1 MLKLIA
7 LILLN
12 LTSYAVYSDV
22 TCKASPIDQGKYL
35 NRKPPKSWT
44 NCHGVYNYLNSIST
58 YTGNFISG
66 IPNGSGM
73 LEYRMGTSYVGEWL
87 DGEFNGSGMIK
98 NSDGSSIDGHWERNS
113 FTGYGI
119 IILPAFGTLKGNWSK
134 DIFTD
139 VVSIQYT
146 DGTEYTGRIYHGKYH
161 GQGQFIYSDGTYYD
175 GIWKEGI
182 QHGKGK
188 MIFPDKKELDG
199 IWNNGQF
206 VGSDHNN

>member
-1 MLKLIA
+1 
-7 LILLN
+7 
-12 LTSYAVYSDV
+12 
-22 TCKASPIDQGKYL
+22 
-35 NRKPPKSWT
+35 
-44 NCHGVYNYLNSIST
+44 
-58 YTGNFISG
+58 
-66 IPNGSGM
+66 M
-73 LEYRMGTSYVGEWL
+73 LEHY
-87 DGEFNGSGMIK
+87 
-98 NSDGSSIDGHWERNS
+98 
-113 FTGYGI
+113 
-119 IILPAFGTLKGNWSK
+119 GNWSK

-146 DGTEYTGRIYHGKYH
+146 DGTEYTGHIHHGKYN